1 MTNRAPARTRATR
14 CGALTARHLSC
25 AAMISLKAMASPAAF
40 DPGPRVIL
48 VRCRTVAKVDSINR
62 PCRAGQAEL
71 VSSRVRGESLA
82 VGLEGLDDAVMSLR
96 LVGPAALFGVV
107 AQQSDVAKLFAQD
120 G

>member
-1 MTNRAPARTRATR
+1 MSLNAIATPAALEPGPLVTR
-14 CGALTARHLSC
+14 CRN
-25 AAMISLKAMASPAAF
+25 
-40 DPGPRVIL
+40 
-48 VRCRTVAKVDSINR
+48 RTVAKVDSINR
-62 PCRAGQAEL
+62 PCRADQTEL
-71 VSSRVRGESLA
+71 VSPRVRGESLA

>member
-1 MTNRAPARTRATR
+1 MVMPRQPREARSSTAHTRLRQLLSPGSRPITFTR
-14 CGALTARHLSC
+14 RRV
-25 AAMISLKAMASPAAF
+25 SPK
-40 DPGPRVIL
+40 
-48 VRCRTVAKVDSINR
+48 VRSINR
-62 PCRAGQAEL
+62 PCRADQAEL
-71 VSSRVRGESLA
+71 VSPRVRGESLA